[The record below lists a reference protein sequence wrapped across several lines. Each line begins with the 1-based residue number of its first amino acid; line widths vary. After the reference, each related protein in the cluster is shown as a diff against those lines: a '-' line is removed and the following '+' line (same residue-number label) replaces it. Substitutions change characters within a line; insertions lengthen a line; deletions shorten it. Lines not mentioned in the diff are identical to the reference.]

1 MTFTGGSW
9 HFEYSISREELAAG
23 TELLA
28 RYGESK
34 RRASPRLVK
43 ALLTSTLLFVP
54 FLFLIAMTY
63 VDDFLR
69 WLSQEWQAS
78 LAGDAMPSLPA
89 IAGLVFL
96 ILLMMKP
103 RGTALSAPTIR
114 HEERD
119 VYHVSAVT
127 DATALRSHADGMT
140 VELDARG
147 LEKIVELEGWLL
159 LLHADGPVLLPRRIF
174 PDDETANRFIVFVR
188 GLIRRSW
195 RTRWRVM
202 SPEGRAKGASNL

>member
-34 RRASPRLVK
+34 RRAWPRLVK
-43 ALLTSTLLFVP
+43 ALLTSSLLFVP
-54 FLFLIAMTY
+54 FLVLIAMTY
-63 VDDFLR
+63 IDDFLR
-69 WLSQEWQAS
+69 WLSEEWQAS
-78 LAGDAMPSLPA
+78 LVGGVMPSLPA

-103 RGTALSAPTIR
+103 RSTALSPPTIR

-127 DATALRSHADGMT
+127 DATALRSQADGMA

-159 LLHADGPVLLPRRIF
+159 LLHTDGPVLLPRRIF
-174 PDDETANRFIVFVR
+174 PDDETANQFIVFVR
-188 GLIRRSW
+188 RLIRRSW
-195 RTRWRVM
+195 RIRWRVM
-202 SPEGRAKGASNL
+202 RPEGRAKGASDL